1 MKEGNIMER
10 ISLKRWKLLA
20 AMAAMVLVLAIPA
33 VADTSTSQNVTT
45 NGVTQDSEG
54 EAESG
59 EFDQTFEV
67 SDSGGSS
74 GSNNQ
79 CAGAQGAGNT
89 APQEGGTH
97 LLQSNSEADEFG
109 FEDVGGSSLNI
120 IQADSEADKF
130 EFDGVGGPLTVEGN
144 NETSCGQGVNQGGSA
159 SD

>member
-97 LLQSNSEADEFG
+97 ILQSNSEADEFG
-109 FEDVGGSSLNI
+109 FEDVGGSSLNL

-130 EFDGVGGPLTVEGN
+130 GFDGVGGPLTVEGN
-144 NETSCGQGVNQGGSA
+144 NETSCGQGVNQEGSA

>member
-1 MKEGNIMER
+1 MER

-33 VADTSTSQNVTT
+33 IADTSTSQNVTT

-67 SDSGGSS
+67 SDSGGSY

-97 LLQSNSEADEFG
+97 ILQSNSEADEFG

>member
-1 MKEGNIMER
+1 MKR
-10 ISLKRWKLLA
+10 IILKRLLLLV
-20 AMAAMVLVLAIPA
+20 AMAAMVLVLVIPA

-67 SDSGGSS
+67 SDPGGSS

-97 LLQSNSEADEFG
+97 ILQSNSEADEFG
-109 FEDVGGSSLNI
+109 FEDVGGSSLNL

-130 EFDGVGGPLTVEGN
+130 GFDGVGGPLTVEGN

>member
-1 MKEGNIMER
+1 MDR
-10 ISLKRWKLLA
+10 ISLKRWKLFA

-33 VADTSTSQNVTT
+33 IADTNTSQNVAA
-45 NGVTQDSEG
+45 NGVTQDFEG
-54 EAESG
+54 QAESG

-67 SDSGGSS
+67 SDSGDSS

-89 APQEGGTH
+89 APLEGGIH
-97 LLQSNSEADEFG
+97 LLQSNSDANDFS
-109 FEDVGGSSLNI
+109 FEDVGGSQLNI
-120 IQADSEADKF
+120 IQADAGADNF
-130 EFDGVGGPLTVEGN
+130 NFDEVGGPLTVEGN

>member
-1 MKEGNIMER
+1 MKR
-10 ISLKRWKLLA
+10 ISLKRWRLVA
-20 AMAAMVLVLAIPA
+20 AMAAMVLVVAIPA
-33 VADTSTSQNVTT
+33 VADTSTSQKVTT
-45 NGVTQDSEG
+45 NGVTQDSDG

-74 GSNNQ
+74 GSQ

-97 LLQSNSEADEFG
+97 ILQSNSEAGEFG
-109 FEDVGGSSLNI
+109 FEDVSGSQLNI
-120 IQADSEADKF
+120 VQADSDADKF
-130 EFDGVGGPLTVEGN
+130 GFDGVGGPLTVEGN

>member
-1 MKEGNIMER
+1 VKR
-10 ISLKRWKLLA
+10 ISLKRWRLVA
-20 AMAAMVLVLAIPA
+20 AMAAMVLVVAIPA
-33 VADTSTSQNVTT
+33 VADTSTSQKVTT
-45 NGVTQDSEG
+45 NGVTQDSDG

-67 SDSGGSS
+67 SGSGGSS
-74 GSNNQ
+74 GNNNQ

-97 LLQSNSEADEFG
+97 ILQSNSETGEFG
-109 FEDVGGSSLNI
+109 FEEVGGSSLNI
-120 IQADSEADKF
+120 IQADSEADNF
-130 EFDGVGGPLTVEGN
+130 GFDGVGGPLTVEGN

>member
-1 MKEGNIMER
+1 MKR
-10 ISLKRWKLLA
+10 ISLKRWRLVA
-20 AMAAMVLVLAIPA
+20 AMAAMVLVVAIPA
-33 VADTSTSQNVTT
+33 LADTSTSQKVTT
-45 NGVTQDSEG
+45 NGVTQDSDG

-97 LLQSNSEADEFG
+97 ILQSNSEAGEFG
-109 FEDVGGSSLNI
+109 FEDVDGSQLNI
-120 IQADSEADKF
+120 VQADSDADNF
-130 EFDGVGGPLTVEGN
+130 GFDGVGGPLTVEGN

-159 SD
+159 SE

>member
-1 MKEGNIMER
+1 MER

-20 AMAAMVLVLAIPA
+20 AMAAIVLVLAIPA

-67 SDSGGSS
+67 SGSGGSS
-74 GSNNQ
+74 GSKNQ

-97 LLQSNSEADEFG
+97 ILQSNSEADEFG
-109 FEDVGGSSLNI
+109 FEDVGGSSLNL
-120 IQADSEADKF
+120 IQADSEADKVG
-130 EFDGVGGPLTVEGN
+130 FDGVGGPLTVEGN